1 MSSAEKAASG
11 VPVNTSHG
19 AASPQPITPSLEV
32 SSISTRFTV
41 PLTLP
46 TPWRRAILIGLSI
59 RKIRKRSITAPIT
72 VLLH

>member
-19 AASPQPITPSLEV
+19 AASPQPITPSLAV

-59 RKIRKRSITAPIT
+59 RNSLMRSMVAS
-72 VLLH
+72 VMSGLH